1 MPALASCD
9 EAAASLVL
17 SMVAVLG
24 TTGSA
29 ATLRMEPPRL
39 TFAVAGRGICLD
51 RGPLRRAV
59 RLTPARRNIQPSWSP
74 TGRRLVFANLNDG
87 HLYVQDARGRGR
99 PLAGDPYH
107 ENQGPAWSP
116 DGRRIAFSAGRRGA
130 RLMMIRPDGT
140 GNRALTNGPFDT
152 NPAWS
157 PDGTLIAFARQ
168 GVAGRT
174 SVHTVDVASGAQ
186 RLLVEDASDP
196 SWSPDGRSIVFTRML
211 GESGLNLFVIGADG
225 SGERRLTS
233 YQGYDMQPAWSP
245 DGAWVAFTRL
255 PLRSTNADI
264 VAVRPDGT
272 GLRVLRAS
280 RLYESDPTWRPS
292 APPRRGKGSC
302 STR

>member
-1 MPALASCD
+1 MKLAALP
-9 EAAASLVL
+9 VV

-24 TTGSA
+24 STGSA

-39 TFAVAGRGICLD
+39 TFAVAGRGVCLD
-51 RGPLRRAV
+51 RGPLRRAI

-74 TGRRLVFANLNDG
+74 TGRRLAFVSREFLF
-87 HLYVQDARGRGR
+87 VQDARGRGR
-99 PLAGDPYH
+99 PIAGDTTH
-107 ENQGPAWSP
+107 DISNPAWSP
-116 DGRRIAFSAGRRGA
+116 DGRRIAFSAGRHGA

-140 GNRALTNGPFDT
+140 GVRTVTNGPFDT

-168 GVAGRT
+168 GVAART

-186 RLLVEDASDP
+186 KLLVEDASDP
-196 SWSPDGRSIVFTRML
+196 AWSPDGRSIVFTRVIAD
-211 GESGLNLFVIGADG
+211 SGLNLFAIGADG
-225 SGERRLTS
+225 SGEHRLTS

-264 VAVRPDGT
+264 VAVRADGT

-280 RLYESDPTWRPS
+280 PLYESDPTWRPS
-292 APPRRGKGSC
+292 APPRRGKGPC
-302 STR
+302 

>member
-1 MPALASCD
+1 MNHATLP
-9 EAAASLVL
+9 VV

-39 TFAVAGRGICLD
+39 TFTVEGRGICLD
-51 RGPLRRAV
+51 RGPTRRAI
-59 RLTPARRNIQPSWSP
+59 RLTPARRNSQPSWSP
-74 TGRRLVFANLNDG
+74 TGRRFAFVSHG
-87 HLYVQDARGRGR
+87 YLYVQDARGRGR
-99 PLAGDPYH
+99 PIAGDPYH
-107 ENQGPAWSP
+107 ENWSPAWSP
-116 DGRRIAFSAGRRGA
+116 DGRWIAFAAGRHGA

-140 GNRALTNGPFDT
+140 GVRTLTNGPFDT

-157 PDGTLIAFARQ
+157 PDGTLVAFARQ

-174 SVHTVDVASGAQ
+174 SVHTVDVLSGAQ

-196 SWSPDGRSIVFTRML
+196 SWSPDGSSVVFTRTR
-211 GESGLNLFVIGADG
+211 GESGMNLFVIGADG

-292 APPRRGKGSC
+292 APPRRGKGPC
-302 STR
+302 ATR